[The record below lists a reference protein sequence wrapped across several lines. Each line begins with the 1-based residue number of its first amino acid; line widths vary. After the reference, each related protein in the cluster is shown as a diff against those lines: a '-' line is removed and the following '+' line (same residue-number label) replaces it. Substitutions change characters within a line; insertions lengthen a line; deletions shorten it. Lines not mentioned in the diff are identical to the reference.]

1 MHRQIFKNVVLE
13 SFGLAKG
20 PQTLSSAEIEDTLA
34 PLYSRL
40 GVPLGTLERLSGIS
54 NRNFWPKNV
63 MPSQIGEIAA
73 RDALDQSKIDPSK
86 IGVIMSCSVSRD
98 YFEPATATLI
108 HRKLGFPSSTVALDV
123 TNACLGFSNGISLI
137 GTMIDAGM
145 IEAGLVVSGESVT
158 TIFES
163 TVQSLLRRPD
173 INRDNLLQL
182 LPVLTLGCGGVA
194 AVVCHE
200 RHAKQGHKVL
210 SMVSRTA
217 SEFNDLCNGN
227 ADFAIRNFADSDFST
242 ISKEEL
248 LAQPL
253 MFTEASKLITSAAG
267 VGNRAWQDLSELVG
281 WTKDD
286 VDHVFCHQV
295 GRQVNEAWYREVG
308 LDIEKEFNI
317 YKDYGNMVSAAL
329 PSALAIGAKEKPLKT
344 GDRVVTMGFGSG
356 LNAVFTAWKW

>member
-1 MHRQIFKNVVLE
+1 MHRQNFKNVVLE

-20 PQTLSSAEIEDTLA
+20 PNALTSAEIEDTLA
-34 PLYSRL
+34 SLYQKL

-54 NRNFWPKNV
+54 SRNFWPRAV

-73 RDALDQSKIDPSK
+73 REALDNTHIDKSK
-86 IGVIMSCSVSRD
+86 IGVILNCTVSRD
-98 YFEPATATLI
+98 YFEPATATLM
-108 HRKLGFPSSTVALDV
+108 HRKLGFPATTVALDV
-123 TNACLGFSNGISLI
+123 TNACLGFSNGISIVGSLI
-137 GTMIDAGM
+137 DSGT
-145 IEAGLVVSGESVT
+145 IEAGLVVSGETVS

-163 TVQSLLRRPD
+163 TVQSLVRRPD

-194 AVVCHE
+194 AIVCHE
-200 RHAKQGHKVL
+200 KLAKKGHKAL

-227 ADFAIRNFADSDFST
+227 ADFAMGHMPDVDFT
-242 ISKEEL
+242 KMSKEEL

-267 VGNRAWQDLSELVG
+267 VGKLAWNDLSELVG
-281 WTKDD
+281 WSKDD

-295 GRQVNEAWYREVG
+295 GKQVNEAWYREVG
-308 LDIEKEFNI
+308 LDISKEFNI

-329 PSALAIGAKEKPLKT
+329 PTALAIGAKEKPIKP
-344 GDRVVTMGFGSG
+344 GEKVVTMGFGSG